1 MADLVF
7 TLCDLNDT
15 KVQVANLISYELC
28 QDTDAPCDSLSLR
41 FLCKC
46 ALPEILSVE
55 AKADGKR
62 VFFGYVDTQR
72 EEKNKNGF
80 VCFIYARS
88 SACLLTDSEAKPNT
102 YYSAST
108 GGLWKANCEK
118 FGFEYSLGDI
128 YCDYPYQVSK
138 GTSVFGALQKF
149 VYSVTGESIRVTPSN
164 VVEIMKT
171 KNKRNNLKNILSIK
185 RIINRANALAEIRYK
200 LNSEQDYIYRRESEF
215 IKGRRITSSI
225 MKNLSSVEDWQR
237 DRLLSSMMADANSEY
252 YTYEIS
258 MLGYSQIE
266 LMDEVEIQDEHFGE
280 VFGIVFS
287 IVHSLDEN
295 GEKTFVKIKKQ
306 FDLEE
311 RIYVDE

>member
-7 TLCDLNDT
+7 TLFDLDGR
-15 KVQVANLISYELC
+15 VFQVNNLISYELC
-28 QDTDAPCDSLSLR
+28 QDADAPCDSLSLR

-72 EEKNKNGF
+72 EEKNNNGF

-88 SACLLTDSEAKPNT
+88 SACLLTDSEAKPKT

-108 GGLWKANCEK
+108 GGLWKANCENL
-118 FGFEYSLGDI
+118 GFEYALGDI

-149 VYSVTGESIRVTPSN
+149 VYGVTGKSIRVSPDN
-164 VVEIMKT
+164 VVEVMKT
-171 KNKRNNLKNILSIK
+171 KNRRSNMKNILSIK

-215 IKGRRITSSI
+215 IKGRRITASV

-258 MLGYSQIE
+258 MLGYNQVE

-280 VFGIVFS
+280 VYGVAFS

-306 FDLEE
+306 LDLEE
-311 RIYVDE
+311 RTYVDE